1 MSVPNST
8 IAPEPPK
15 MPKPIRPYQFTS
27 VQAILIGFIIAI
39 VIELLLIRFTS
50 FPAGADLAI
59 AMLVYL
65 FVTSI
70 LDSPMQ
76 STSRQIFILVV
87 IVILVVFF
95 GYETYRGAQYLN
107 EF

>member
-8 IAPEPPK
+8 IAPESPK
-15 MPKPIRPYQFTS
+15 MTKPIRPYQFTFL
-27 VQAILIGFIIAI
+27 QAFLIGFIIAI
-39 VIELLLIRFTS
+39 IVELILIRFTS
-50 FPAGADLAI
+50 FSAGTDVAI
-59 AMLVYL
+59 VMLVYM

-76 STSRQIFILVV
+76 SAARQIFILV
-87 IVILVVFF
+87 ILVILVVFF
-95 GYETYRGAQYLN
+95 GYETYRGARYLN